1 MAVIGAMV
9 VIGLFYYAIDEMRGS
24 ADE

>member
-1 MAVIGAMV
+1 MAVIGAMI

-24 ADE
+24 TDE

>member
-1 MAVIGAMV
+1 MAVIGALV

-24 ADE
+24 TDE

>member
-24 ADE
+24 TDE